1 MATAAAS
8 AAAVPAL
15 GLRLQR
21 GLLRRQRGERAAAHS
36 RRARPAAMAL
46 DGDAQLREA
55 ARQTVDLF
63 VKSGTAV
70 GLGSG
75 RASCMAIE
83 YLGQKLRAGELR
95 GVKGVPMSSL
105 CATEAAK
112 SGVPLTSLEACP
124 QLAFAFDDA
133 DLVQEGTLYA
143 IIGRKGV
150 PGGEPMATRKAIAR
164 AAAQLVLI
172 IDEGKFVERL
182 SGSVPVLIKQD
193 DWLDT
198 AEEVD
203 DCFLGDAEVWRRPSQ
218 GEAGPMGG
226 DNPLVTEQGHYVL
239 DLIFPGVIE
248 RPGKPFFARPN
259 ASDVASTLEKIPGIV
274 GHGLYLDIAYGA
286 ALGSADG
293 VKIRTSLFK
302 QAFTS
307 S

>member
-8 AAAVPAL
+8 AAAVPAP
-15 GLRLQR
+15 GLRLQQ
-21 GLLRRQRGERAAAHS
+21 GLLRRQRGERAAALS

-75 RASCMAIE
+75 RVSCMAIE

-105 CATEAAK
+105 GAAEAAK

-143 IIGRKGV
+143 VIGRKGV
-150 PGGEPMATRKAIAR
+150 PGGEPIAARKAIAR

-172 IDEGKFVERL
+172 INEGKFVERL
-182 SGSVPVLIKQD
+182 SGSIPVQIMQD

-203 DCFLGDAEVWRRPSQ
+203 DCFLEDAEAIARRSRSYGRRQPARHR
-218 GEAGPMGG
+218 AGALP
-226 DNPLVTEQGHYVL
+226 
-239 DLIFPGVIE
+239 
-248 RPGKPFFARPN
+248 
-259 ASDVASTLEKIPGIV
+259 DVASTLENIPGILA
-274 GHGLYLDIAYGA
+274 HGLYLDIAYGA
-286 ALGSADG
+286 AVGSADG